1 MEQIKNIVACNI
13 QNFKPFVLFRLHCLI
28 MFTEYQAN
36 SDTISLCT
44 STINTLEF
52 LKQRK
57 LVLFDQKLD
66 QSNNEQVQKNSK
78 T

>member
-1 MEQIKNIVACNI
+1 
-13 QNFKPFVLFRLHCLI
+13 

-57 LVLFDQKLD
+57 LVLFFDQKLD
-66 QSNNEQVQKNSK
+66 QSNNEQVPLNAKV
-78 T
+78 